1 MTESYEKNLLG
12 YLTGTY
18 LELDTHATRSQT
30 VSSNTIT
37 NNLDTY
43 LTTELGT
50 YTIIGTLQS
59 ESYDTT
65 IIYGTYTHGSK
76 QQGYLLIVDTEY
88 NPIDLITQYDSGTDL
103 QHFYK
108 LELDEKN
115 QIYGIDKNNDNDTDR
130 IILLNNVFS
139 SGIAKLRQ
147 SYNLPND
154 VQGMN
159 GWQITKNPSAGQ
171 YFIAGTIFAGNIDQA
186 RAVRFTINVGSTNE
200 WRIYYYADTLLGAE
214 GNISNVYCDWSQSDT
229 DFRMVAY
236 SGNQVLVYYY
246 GGYDDIEQMYLIFV
260 NLYDI
265 GSTWTSTT
273 VHSFTSIVQDIDTI
287 YYGVHA
293 TADGQECLNLYMIN
307 NGVQT
312 LIKNDNLSGH
322 TTDTKINYEL
332 FIIKG
337 VLVYFQILP
346 TEYEQPNNYDIYA
359 GYYKIDL
366 GNNRTTIT
374 LNIPLV
380 APMYSVNNAY
390 NLYRFNIQDFNWFF
404 YTKELFNQNYYFGDV
419 YSYLEQNSIYDLK
432 PLNMSLY
439 ENNEIIFNRDLYNL
453 VVAGSTTTSTIEVP
467 NTMLNSNTIDQELLL
482 GNNYLQISKNTENIE
497 TNIYETLHINSINT
511 LSIKDLDTNVLYP
524 IGSARLNNSVN
535 MSQDYQYSQ
544 IGKIRVNY
552 TDGTDKIQTI
562 DKPTNVGNLYTYN
575 IVIYA
580 NKAIDNIEIISN
592 DEATTY
598 LKIQDTFEVGKYYK
612 IVQELTI

>member
-18 LELDTHATRSQT
+18 LELDTHATRSQKI
-30 VSSNTIT
+30 SSNTIT

-50 YTIIGTLQS
+50 YTIIGTLQN
-59 ESYDTT
+59 ENYDTR
-65 IIYGTYTHGSK
+65 IVYGTYTHGSK
-76 QQGYLLIVDTEY
+76 QNGYLLIVDTEY
-88 NPIDLITQYDSGTDL
+88 NPINLITQYDSGTDL

-115 QIYGIDKNNDNDTDR
+115 QIYGVDRNNDNNTDR

-200 WRIYYYADTLLGAE
+200 WRIYYYSDTLLGAE
-214 GNISNVYCDWSQSDT
+214 GNISNVYCDWSQDDT

-246 GGYDDIEQMYLIFV
+246 GGYDDIDQMYLIFV

-307 NGVQT
+307 NNIHT
-312 LIKNDNLSGH
+312 LITSNNLSGQ
-322 TTDTKINYEL
+322 TTDTKISYQL
-332 FIIKG
+332 KIIKG
-337 VLVYFQILP
+337 ILMYFQVLP
-346 TEYEQPNNYDIYA
+346 TEYGQIGNYDLRLGFYKPNSINETSTPILNFALTNPIYS
-359 GYYKIDL
+359 I
-366 GNNRTTIT
+366 NN
-374 LNIPLV
+374 
-380 APMYSVNNAY
+380 SY
-390 NLYRFNIQDFNWFF
+390 NLYQFNIQDGNSL
-404 YTKELFNQNYYFGDV
+404 YYQKELFNSNYYFGDV

-432 PLNMSLY
+432 PITMSLY

-453 VVAGSTTTSTIEVP
+453 VVAGSTTTSTVEVP
-467 NTMLNSNTIDQELLL
+467 NTMLNSNTIDKELLL
-482 GNNYLQISKNTENIE
+482 GNNYLQIVENTENIE

-511 LSIKDLDTNVLYP
+511 LSIKDLDTNTSYP
-524 IGSARLNNSVN
+524 IGSARLNNSIN
-535 MSQDYQYSQ
+535 MSQDYQDSQ
-544 IGKIRVNY
+544 IGKIRINY

-562 DKPTNVGNLYTYN
+562 DKPSKVGMLYTYTFA
-575 IVIYA
+575 IYVDKEI
-580 NKAIDNIEIISN
+580 NDIEIISN

-598 LKIQDTFEVGKYYK
+598 LIIQDTFEIGKYYK